1 MLFYSFFKTLVG
13 KEIVVELKNGAAAAS
28 LAAAHRSV
36 APARP
41 LISRAADLAIRG
53 TLHSVDQ
60 FLNIKL
66 LTVSVEDSENFPHM
80 VRRCAGPRL
89 SLGRAQPQP
98 QLQPQ
103 PHPQP
108 LAPSPSAASRCPS
121 PSLSPARLNPH
132 RSSNRSNRS
141 RTASSA
147 ARSSDMCSSHP
158 LRSTPSY
165 CKMRRGASRLS
176 RRTADEAC
184 VRCGSEDRFIGVSLM
199 KARGY
204 VGAPLLRLRSCR
216 PTRTPRGKR
225 TSICRGAR
233 GTR

>member
-28 LAAAHRSV
+28 LAAAHHSV

-41 LISRAADLAIRG
+41 PISRAADLAIRG

-98 QLQPQ
+98 QL
-103 PHPQP
+103 
-108 LAPSPSAASRCPS
+108 
-121 PSLSPARLNPH
+121 
-132 RSSNRSNRS
+132 
-141 RTASSA
+141 
-147 ARSSDMCSSHP
+147 
-158 LRSTPSY
+158 
-165 CKMRRGASRLS
+165 
-176 RRTADEAC
+176 
-184 VRCGSEDRFIGVSLM
+184 
-199 KARGY
+199 
-204 VGAPLLRLRSCR
+204 
-216 PTRTPRGKR
+216 
-225 TSICRGAR
+225 
-233 GTR
+233 

>member
-36 APARP
+36 VPARP
-41 LISRAADLAIRG
+41 PTSRAADLAIRG

-80 VRRCAGPRL
+80 VCRCAGPRL
-89 SLGRAQPQP
+89 SLGRAQSQP
-98 QLQPQ
+98 QLQPR

-108 LAPSPSAASRCPS
+108 LALSPSAASRCPS

-132 RSSNRSNRS
+132 RTPLVESQQSVKNCFIRGSVIRYVQLPSAEIDTELLQDATRRESAQQKNS
-141 RTASSA
+141 R
-147 ARSSDMCSSHP
+147 
-158 LRSTPSY
+158 
-165 CKMRRGASRLS
+165 
-176 RRTADEAC
+176 
-184 VRCGSEDRFIGVSLM
+184 
-199 KARGY
+199 
-204 VGAPLLRLRSCR
+204 
-216 PTRTPRGKR
+216 
-225 TSICRGAR
+225 
-233 GTR
+233 